1 MSQTVPPF
9 HSIPLHLFPSLS
21 LSLKHTLYFSLY
33 TALKA
38 LNQSSSPHHHHLSTL
53 LKHSTNSRM
62 AMQPATLPIP
72 PTAQVVGNAFVEQY
86 YHILHHSPELVH
98 RFYQDSSVLSRP
110 ETNGVMMSV
119 TTMKV
124 ALLSIGI
131 NDKICS
137 FNYKNYKAEIKTAD
151 AQESFKD
158 GVIVLVTGCLTGTD
172 NIRRK
177 FGQTFFLAPQ
187 DKGYMEDSDPLESNK
202 VTVNGMHEALLAPQ
216 MPDPE
221 SVHVFDPPMVEE
233 STTSL
238 IEEVQNVEEKAH
250 DPMDN
255 ERQLFYEKEV
265 IADPEPLTNKNH
277 LPAVTE
283 SASST
288 AQEDTPKKS
297 YASIVSSQT
306 KKGGSGTI
314 KVYVPANTSR
324 VAPTKTVKQTLGSV
338 AHAPMPEASSPSAS
352 GSVNALESGNAQEE
366 GSLHLCPNLPLNVT
380 VAQLEVEFKKFGP
393 IKEGGVQQQGF
404 CFGFVEFLSLNS
416 MNNAIQAQQ
425 LTFEGLLALQRGHM
439 IPPPSAQPITLPAL
453 TDSGHKAY
461 TWYTNLPWVPSPLE
475 KTVSRSSMQSNI
487 YNRDFAVSRIGSGR
501 GRLPPVRGG
510 FRSDSFRGHRN
521 FAGGRGYGRNEFG
534 NRGDFSGRGR
544 GPGGRSGEGYQ
555 QGRGRGGHRGEFNQN
570 AVSA

>member
-1 MSQTVPPF
+1 M
-9 HSIPLHLFPSLS
+9 
-21 LSLKHTLYFSLY
+21 
-33 TALKA
+33 KA

-62 AMQPATLPIP
+62 AMQPAALPIP

-119 TTMKV
+119 TTMK
-124 ALLSIGI
+124 GI

-187 DKGYMEDSDPLESNK
+187 DKGYFVLNDVFRYMEDSDPLESNK

-255 ERQLFYEKEV
+255 ERQLFYEKEAIV
-265 IADPEPLTNKNH
+265 DPEPLTNKNH

-338 AHAPMPEASSPSAS
+338 AHAPMPEASSPGAS

-366 GSLHLCPNLPLNVT
+366 VEGHSIYVRNLPLNVT

-393 IKEGGVQQQGF
+393 IKEGGVQVRSNKQQGF

-416 MNNAIQAQQ
+416 MNNAIQASPISI
-425 LTFEGLLALQRGHM
+425 EGRQ
-439 IPPPSAQPITLPAL
+439 
-453 TDSGHKAY
+453 
-461 TWYTNLPWVPSPLE
+461 
-475 KTVSRSSMQSNI
+475 
-487 YNRDFAVSRIGSGR
+487 AVVEIKRTTTRVGSGR
-501 GRLPPVRGG
+501 GRFPPVRGG
-510 FRSDSFRGHRN
+510 FRSDSFRGRRN

-544 GPGGRSGEGYQ
+544 GPGGHSGEGYQ
-555 QGRGRGGHRGEFNQN
+555 QGRGRVGHRGEFNQN
-570 AVSA
+570 AVLA

>member
-1 MSQTVPPF
+1 MSRTVPPF

-62 AMQPATLPIP
+62 AMQTATLPIP

-119 TTMKV
+119 TTMK
-124 ALLSIGI
+124 GI

-137 FNYKNYKAEIKTAD
+137 FDYKNYKAEIKTAD

-187 DKGYMEDSDPLESNK
+187 DKGYFVLNDVFRYMEDSDPLESNK
-202 VTVNGMHEALLAPQ
+202 VTVNGMHEAPLAPQ
-216 MPDPE
+216 MPDP
-221 SVHVFDPPMVEE
+221 
-233 STTSL
+233 
-238 IEEVQNVEEKAH
+238 
-250 DPMDN
+250 
-255 ERQLFYEKEV
+255 
-265 IADPEPLTNKNH
+265 
-277 LPAVTE
+277 VTE

-324 VAPTKTVKQTLGSV
+324 VAHTKTVKQTLGSV

-366 GSLHLCPNLPLNVT
+366 VEGHSIYVRNLPLNVT

-393 IKEGGVQQQGF
+393 IKEGGVQVRSNKQQGF

-416 MNNAIQAQQ
+416 MNNAIQASPISI
-425 LTFEGLLALQRGHM
+425 EGRQ
-439 IPPPSAQPITLPAL
+439 
-453 TDSGHKAY
+453 
-461 TWYTNLPWVPSPLE
+461 
-475 KTVSRSSMQSNI
+475 
-487 YNRDFAVSRIGSGR
+487 AVVEIKRTTTRVGSGR
-501 GRLPPVRGG
+501 GRFPPVRGG
-510 FRSDSFRGHRN
+510 FRSDSFRGRRN

-555 QGRGRGGHRGEFNQN
+555 QGRGRVGHRGEFNQN
-570 AVSA
+570 AVLA